1 MEFSLGVTT
10 GMPLKHSMKLL
21 RIAEEKDFSRVFVGE
36 DILSR
41 EIFTYLS
48 IFANESRLPVASGI
62 LSPYVR
68 SLVLIASGSAGLQ
81 LITNNK
87 FTLGIGAGGIT
98 EVETLTGKAPGKA
111 NEVLRETAEV
121 IRAIFRGEKVSYE
134 GRKACLRGYSLRI
147 KGVKVP
153 EIYFGVR
160 GRELLALAGEVA
172 DGVIFSTPRSYLKE
186 ALKIVK
192 KSAEMHGKRFDEIK
206 KIVWNPVAFEKSK
219 RARVIVATML
229 VSTPEYMLKS
239 TGLAEEA
246 IKIRKALEKSSYDK
260 ASELVSREAL
270 DEYCI
275 TGNIGDI
282 KDDFEY
288 LVKEGFQEFVISPIT
303 GDMNLSGW

>member
-10 GMPLKHSMKLL
+10 SMPLKHSIKLL

-98 EVETLTGKAPGKA
+98 EVETLTGEAPDKAS
-111 NEVLRETAEV
+111 EVLRETAEV
-121 IRAIFRGEKVSYE
+121 IRAIFRGERVSYE

-147 KGVKVP
+147 KSVKVP

-172 DGVIFSTPRSYLKE
+172 DGVIFSAPRSYLKE
-186 ALKIVK
+186 ALKIVR
-192 KSAEMHGKRFDEIK
+192 KSAETHGKRFDEIK
-206 KIVWNPVAFEKSK
+206 KVLWNPVAFENSK

-229 VSTPEYMLKS
+229 VSTPEYILKS

-246 IKIRKALEKSSYDK
+246 IKIRKALERSSYDK
-260 ASELVSREAL
+260 ASKLVSRKAL

-275 TGNIGDI
+275 TGNIADI

-288 LVKEGFQEFVISPIT
+288 LAKEGFQEFVISPIT